1 MVALNNMFSCL
12 SVCLQNRLIFIMY
25 SYVQMIDIDVK
36 YILFI
41 ACEARIP
48 ASNTATDVVT
58 N

>member
-1 MVALNNMFSCL
+1 
-12 SVCLQNRLIFIMY
+12 MY